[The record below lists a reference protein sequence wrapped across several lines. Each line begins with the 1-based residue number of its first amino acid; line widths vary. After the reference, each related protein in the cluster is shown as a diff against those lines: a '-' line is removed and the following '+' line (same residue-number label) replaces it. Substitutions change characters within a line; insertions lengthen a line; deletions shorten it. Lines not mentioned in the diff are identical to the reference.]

1 MPARSR
7 GARRTVDMIRD
18 RYETKLPVM
27 PRVYEVQTKSMAKN
41 LPRMLDVFSEMEDVY
56 KVLDE
61 AGIIGNFRI
70 PYLNFARKLYHL
82 KARYGSETLRTH
94 ARVERAKYE
103 AMGLRADVLDKIM
116 SLMIGEAGGA
126 GGAITIR

>member
-1 MPARSR
+1 M
-7 GARRTVDMIRD
+7 DMIRD

-27 PRVYEVQTKSMAKN
+27 PRVYEVQTKSMSRN

-56 KVLDE
+56 KILDRYR
-61 AGIIGNFRI
+61 IVGNFRI

-82 KARYGSETLRTH
+82 KMRYGPEALEEAARY
-94 ARVERAKYE
+94 ERAKYE
-103 AMGLRADVLDKIM
+103 SMGLNREVLDAIVA
-116 SLMIGEAGGA
+116 LFTGRVGGAGA